1 MREDIRS
8 IRKMLLI
15 FVVPFVLYL
24 LNVLQMIFIPLVFAL
39 FGALLMM
46 PVMRW
51 FQRRNLP
58 SFMGIIV
65 VVLIIAGGLKLGY
78 EIISFSGRELA
89 ATGDDFYVKFDA
101 KLNTLLEPLVG
112 MLGIEVAPGQTDM
125 EALTQYI
132 GSAMNISGGVG
143 QTLNSAR
150 KLVSMVL
157 MTVFFMILL
166 LAGSVNIQNVMEVVI
181 FKKKRASISTFV
193 QIEKDT
199 QKFIIVKFF
208 LSLFTGIGFGLA
220 CWGFGVSFPFF
231 WGLFAFAINFV
242 QMIGSV
248 ISVILLSAFA
258 LVEIDS
264 SGVLLFFILVIT
276 GVQLVFGGVLEPILM
291 GKSFSINTITVLI
304 MLALWGF
311 IWGIPGLILSIP
323 ITALL
328 KKMMEQFP
336 STATYAKL
344 MG

>member
-1 MREDIRS
+1 
-8 IRKMLLI
+8 
-15 FVVPFVLYL
+15 
-24 LNVLQMIFIPLVFAL
+24 
-39 FGALLMM
+39 
-46 PVMRW
+46 
-51 FQRRNLP
+51 
-58 SFMGIIV
+58 MGIIV